1 MADNFYQISVMLS
14 GKLLDFNIEDHNYN
28 KYRTGTGTLLVNDGQ
43 NNQIFP
49 ITAGKEL
56 AEQLIELKGS
66 YIELTGAVR
75 NYRCNDEKYNVI
87 RVYSVEAK
95 TEDTKVNSVQAICE
109 VIGLMA
115 KQSTYANTN
124 VKAAQVYLLTNEKY
138 DKHTRLNAVI
148 FGTQGMPLSLDKLPT
163 LGTLYHF
170 VGYLQLDRANQEAVK
185 LGVDDSASAVE
196 GKLELVITSYKEV
209 NNDSRKG
216 NDN

>member
-148 FGTQGMPLSLDKLPT
+148 FGTQGTPLSLDKLPT

-185 LGVDDSASAVE
+185 LDVGDSASAVE